1 MEASALTHDTKPD
14 DVSASRRRGGRAI
27 RTASIGWSSNVC
39 ERLLGPYAAHRK
51 AHDEHSARLRKWN
64 QAWRKRV
71 EAERVRRT
79 NPRGLV
85 SAFPDAVES
94 EEEYVGQWRSERRR
108 WVVGTFNSP

>member
-1 MEASALTHDTKPD
+1 MTSQRPAVEAAGLSEPPQLAG
-14 DVSASRRRGGRAI
+14 RRM
-27 RTASIGWSSNVC
+27 C